1 MKNIAIWL
9 IAILCLMASCSD
21 MLDEEPTSSVT
32 GNIHYKTYSGLSDA
46 LSGAY
51 NGLRSVYGQQS
62 GFMMSTPGTDIF
74 THGSEGGQDFDSYD
88 ARLNPQMGRLLEIW
102 NSLYASINS
111 CNAVIDRA
119 DLLEDATEE
128 QKNELKAEAL
138 YLRALYYYWLTQH
151 WGDVPFRVYE
161 TTEIT
166 TEANRDSEQSIL
178 NQLVLDLNTAVDQ
191 LPLQSS
197 QEKGRASKG
206 AAQHLLAKIHL
217 VIGFKYDPASYALAE
232 QISNQVLNSGEYEL
246 VPYGE
251 IFAYSNQNNK
261 EVIFTAEFSTDPVFN
276 GNGNQGHLFFTP
288 PYDKFPGLTRD
299 LNQGGRPW
307 TRFAPTAFYRTM
319 FDANDARYDVT
330 FRYTWIYNNASSLPV
345 GKSLGDTVDWNYA
358 DGTVSKIAPNE
369 GLMHWGI
376 KKHDDPTRA
385 SFQDTRGFRDFFI
398 FRYAETFLVY
408 AEALVQQG
416 KNEQAALAIN
426 QLREMRAKPG
436 TVLPQISASDM
447 SLDLVLDE
455 RARELGGEMHRW
467 MDLARTGKLVERI
480 KKYNVNAAVFIK
492 DYHVYRPIPQ
502 DEIDLVK
509 NENFKQNDGY

>member
-1 MKNIAIWL
+1 
-9 IAILCLMASCSD
+9 
-21 MLDEEPTSSVT
+21 
-32 GNIHYKTYSGLSDA
+32 
-46 LSGAY
+46 
-51 NGLRSVYGQQS
+51 
-62 GFMMSTPGTDIF
+62 
-74 THGSEGGQDFDSYD
+74 
-88 ARLNPQMGRLLEIW
+88 MGRLLEIW

-119 DLLEDATEE
+119 DLLEDASEG
-128 QKNELKAEAL
+128 QKQELKAEAL

-151 WGDVPFRVYE
+151 WGDVPFRVNE
-161 TTEIT
+161 TTQIT
-166 TEANRDSEQSIL
+166 TEANRDSEETIL
-178 NQLVLDLNTAVDQ
+178 NQLVVDLSTAVEQ
-191 LPLQSS
+191 LPLHSN

-232 QISNQVLNSGEYEL
+232 QISNQVLNSGEYQL
-246 VPYGE
+246 VPYEE

-385 SFQDTRGFRDFFI
+385 SFQD
-398 FRYAETFLVY
+398 
-408 AEALVQQG
+408 
-416 KNEQAALAIN
+416 IN
-426 QLREMRAKPG
+426 QLRVMRAKPG
-436 TVLPQISASDM
+436 TALPQVSGSEM

-467 MDLARTGKLVERI
+467 MDLARTGKLLERI
-480 KKYNVNAAVFIK
+480 KKYNANASVFIK

-509 NENFKQNDGY
+509 NESFNQNEGY